1 MGRGGTGLCL
11 SVYPVLSTAGVQHG
25 YVNEFKELA
34 SSRSETG
41 QDMAA
46 TAPGESNVDFLE
58 TRRTGLSNL

>member
-1 MGRGGTGLCL
+1 M
-11 SVYPVLSTAGVQHG
+11 YPVLSTAGVQHG